1 MKNTIISSNED
12 KECTQKILEENMPN
26 GYFFLKNDI
35 KDFLDWKITIEIIK
49 KEVNRLLIEME
60 IATSPATS
68 LEIEQVEI
76 DSKIMLDI
84 LWIS

>member
-35 KDFLDWKITIEIIK
+35 KDFLD
-49 KEVNRLLIEME
+49 
-60 IATSPATS
+60 
-68 LEIEQVEI
+68 
-76 DSKIMLDI
+76 
-84 LWIS
+84 

>member
-1 MKNTIISSNED
+1 MKNTMISSNEE
-12 KECTQKILEENMPN
+12 KECTQKILKENMPN

-35 KDFLDWKITIEIIK
+35 KDFLEGKITTEIIK
-49 KEVNRLLIEME
+49 EEVRILLIDME
-60 IATSPATS
+60 VATSPATS

-84 LWIS
+84 LGI

>member
-1 MKNTIISSNED
+1 
-12 KECTQKILEENMPN
+12 MPN